1 MSEQTTGARTVP
13 KMITGRF
20 QFEDAH
26 TIDRYRAT
34 EGYVG
39 LRKAL
44 DMHPEDVPAEI
55 KNASLLGRGGAGF
68 PAGVKWGFCP
78 PGVWPRYFVVNGD
91 QSEPGTSQ
99 DRLLMARD
107 PPQPIHVLLI
117 RATATP

>member
-26 TIDRYRAT
+26 TIARQRAT
-34 EGYVG
+34 EGYVA

-44 DMHPEDVPAEI
+44 DMHPEDVHAEI

-68 PAGVKWGFCP
+68 PAGVNGGFRP
-78 PGVWPRYFVVNGD
+78 TGGRPRYLVVNGD
-91 QSEPGTSQ
+91 AARHGTYKT
-99 DRLLMARD
+99 R
-107 PPQPIHVLLI
+107 PVLGL
-117 RATATP
+117 